1 MRDLYKGSKRN
12 ISKEVR
18 RRVSTPFTLENAY
31 VTITNVADEVV
42 QEGIATIDDS
52 KIIFLVDTT
61 LEGFKHEREGRANRY
76 TAWFQVEVEATGKLL
91 LDPMNL
97 RVLKGVES

>member
-18 RRVSTPFTLENAY
+18 RRISEVFTLTDAY
-31 VTITNVADEVV
+31 VTITNMGDEVV
-42 QEGIATIDDS
+42 QEGIATIDDN

-61 LEGFKHEREGRANRY
+61 LEGFTHEREGRANRY
-76 TAWFQVEVEATGKLL
+76 TAWFQVEVAGTGKLL
-91 LDPMNL
+91 LDPMDL
-97 RVLKGVES
+97 RILKGVN

>member
-18 RRVSTPFTLENAY
+18 RRVSTPFTLENAS
-31 VTITNVADEVV
+31 VTITNVNDEVV
-42 QEGIATIDDS
+42 QTGAATIDEN

-61 LEGFKHEREGRANRY
+61 LEGFTHDREGRANRY
-76 TAWFQVEVEATGKLL
+76 TAWFEVEVYGTGKLL
-91 LDPMNL
+91 LDPMDL
-97 RVLKGVES
+97 RVLKGVN